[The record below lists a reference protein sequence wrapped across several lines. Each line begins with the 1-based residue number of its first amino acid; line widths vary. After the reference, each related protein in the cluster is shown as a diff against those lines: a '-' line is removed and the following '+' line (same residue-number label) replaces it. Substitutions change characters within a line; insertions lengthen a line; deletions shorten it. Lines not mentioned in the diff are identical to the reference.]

1 MPTNITGAST
11 NSFTFDA
18 DTELHDGVLNVT
30 ATGAGVSVTG
40 GVLDFGNVT
49 AQGVEQVAYFPAH
62 LVVDVSV
69 MDRTTGDE
77 TYAVIYQLADD
88 DADFSMATRVLVKAR
103 MDFGEEVGLDG
114 TAQAA
119 TAIGRNVIAVDNELQ
134 GELFRFARISHLL
147 AGMTPILHYTAF
159 LSRVG

>member
-1 MPTNITGAST
+1 MPQNITGAST
-11 NSFTFDA
+11 HSFTFDA
-18 DTELHDGVLNVT
+18 LSELHDGVLDVT
-30 ATGAGVSVTG
+30 ATGAGVSTTG

-49 AQGVEQVAYFPAH
+49 PQGVTQVAYVPGH

-69 MDRTTGDE
+69 MDRTTADE
-77 TYAVIYQLADD
+77 AYAVIYQLADD

-103 MDFGEEVGLDG
+103 MDFGEEVGLNG

-119 TAIGRNVIAVDNELQ
+119 TALGRNVIAVDNELQ

-147 AGMTPILHYTAF
+147 AGTTPILNYKAF
-159 LSRVG
+159 LSRV